1 MVEYLQHAEVDRPHP
16 FVLLLGERH
25 NFSQAFVIYGQAL
38 EQASL
43 LKAVDVCFKAF
54 YCFDISYPK
63 QCSPAWEFLQHVVY
77 EVAGNESPSPNVRIK
92 KFYFLCFSMM

>member
-25 NFSQAFVIYGQAL
+25 NFSQAFVIIYGQAL

-43 LKAVDVCFKAF
+43 LKAF
-54 YCFDISYPK
+54 YCFDILYPK
-63 QCSPAWEFLQHVVY
+63 QCIPAWDYLQHVVY
-77 EVAGNESPSPNVRIK
+77 EVTGNESPSPNVRIK
-92 KFYFLCFSMM
+92 KFYFLCFRMM